1 LLPGAGDARQ
11 LQSRDCPH
19 ARHPTHIMKPANES
33 WARDAAA
40 GLSSAPSAGPDGPA
54 LDEARTLTLN
64 ESVNRPV
71 APLIGGTLQPP
82 ATATE
87 PFQPAHPAEASGIQ
101 TAISS
106 LQATAILLLG
116 YAILITGNGL
126 LGTLISLRLIQQ
138 QMPSLVVG
146 VVQSAYY
153 VGFMVGALWGGG
165 LIGRVGHHRAFVT
178 FAAVSAC
185 CALGYAAWSSAA
197 TWVALRFVM
206 GFCLVGIFTVVESWL
221 HQVASNAQRGRVFS
235 AYLITNYLGV
245 GIGQFLIGL
254 ADPGGFA
261 LFSLVSALFSAS
273 LIPVALAGSAPAPSA
288 PPTPPER
295 AEPPPGSSGSRLSRG
310 LSGLSTVYR
319 WAPLGVYGCLAAGLL
334 NSGFYTLQPVFMRR
348 LGYSVT
354 DVSHFMGFALLAAL
368 LPQWPVARL
377 ADLFDRRIVIVTI
390 TSLAA
395 ACSLLLFVLPGGTL
409 VEALGYV
416 YVSVVFSLYGVVTSY
431 VNDCIPAGQRIAV
444 SAGLLLIFS
453 LGASAGP
460 TLASVLMALAGPG
473 GLYLFTTLV
482 TCTLAVLTLGSLRMT
497 PRVIR

>member
-1 LLPGAGDARQ
+1 
-11 LQSRDCPH
+11 
-19 ARHPTHIMKPANES
+19 MKPANES
-33 WARDAAA
+33 WLRDAASLPA
-40 GLSSAPSAGPDGPA
+40 ESAGTTQH
-54 LDEARTLTLN
+54 EAMETPPTPTLN
-64 ESVNRPV
+64 ESVSRPV
-71 APLIGGTLQPP
+71 APLPGRTLQPP
-82 ATATE
+82 VPPTNAAM
-87 PFQPAHPAEASGIQ
+87 P
-101 TAISS
+101 SS
-106 LQATAILLLG
+106 SMQATAILLLG

-138 QMPSLVVG
+138 QAPSLVVG

-197 TWVALRFVM
+197 TWAALRFVM

-245 GIGQFLIGL
+245 GTGQFLIGL
-254 ADPGGFA
+254 ADPAGFA
-261 LFSLVSALFSAS
+261 LFSVVSALFSAS
-273 LIPVALAGSAPAPSA
+273 LIPVALAGNAPMPTAPVE
-288 PPTPPER
+288 T
-295 AEPPPGSSGSRLSRG
+295 GSSSGGGSRLARG
-310 LSGLSTVYR
+310 LSGLSTVYK
-319 WAPLGVYGCLAAGLL
+319 WAPLGVYGCLAAGML
-334 NSGFYTLQPVFMRR
+334 NSGFYSMQPVFMRK

-377 ADLFDRRIVIVTI
+377 ADLFDRRIIIVAI
-390 TSLAA
+390 TALAA
-395 ACSLLLFVLPGGTL
+395 ACSALLFLLHGGML
-409 VEALGYV
+409 VEALGYL

-453 LGASAGP
+453 LGASGGP
-460 TLASVLMALAGPG
+460 TLASALMALAGPN
-473 GLYLFTTLV
+473 GLYLFTATV
-482 TCTLAVLTLGSLRMT
+482 TCTLAVLTLRSLRSM
-497 PRVIR
+497 PRARIAS

>member
-1 LLPGAGDARQ
+1 MFDIRRYDRDHINCVNCRNCFGRLIWANMCCTRNRTPAR
-11 LQSRDCPH
+11 L
-19 ARHPTHIMKPANES
+19 PTHTMKPVNES
-33 WARDAAA
+33 WIRDAAA
-40 GLSSAPSAGPDGPA
+40 GLPSTPPI
-54 LDEARTLTLN
+54 
-64 ESVNRPV
+64 PV
-71 APLIGGTLQPP
+71 
-82 ATATE
+82 
-87 PFQPAHPAEASGIQ
+87 HPAYPASIP
-101 TAISS
+101 AVASS

-138 QMPSLVVG
+138 QTPSLVVG

-153 VGFMVGALWGGG
+153 IGFMVGALWGGG

-197 TWVALRFVM
+197 TWAALRFVM

-221 HQVASNAQRGRVFS
+221 HQAASNAQRGRVFS
-235 AYLITNYLGV
+235 AYMITNYLGV
-245 GIGQFLIGL
+245 GTGQFLISL
-254 ADPGGFA
+254 ADPAGFA

-273 LIPVALAGSAPAPSA
+273 LIPVALAGNAPVPPAPTEA
-288 PPTPPER
+288 PES
-295 AEPPPGSSGSRLSRG
+295 GGGSRLARG
-310 LSGLSTVYR
+310 LSGLSTVYK
-319 WAPLGVYGCLAAGLL
+319 WAPLGAYGCLAAGLL
-334 NSGFYTLQPVFMRR
+334 NSGFYTMQPVFMRR

-377 ADLFDRRIVIVTI
+377 ADLFDRRIIIVAI
-390 TSLAA
+390 TALAA

-409 VEALGYV
+409 VEVLGYV

-460 TLASVLMALAGPG
+460 TLASALMALAGPG
-473 GLYLFTTLV
+473 GLYLFTLLV
-482 TCTLAVLTLGSLRMT
+482 TCTLAVLTLNSLRAT
-497 PRVIR
+497 SRVNAAR

>member
-1 LLPGAGDARQ
+1 
-11 LQSRDCPH
+11 
-19 ARHPTHIMKPANES
+19 MKPANES
-33 WARDAAA
+33 WIRDAASHPCA
-40 GLSSAPSAGPDGPA
+40 PPGAPGAPDLPLAPVSPLAAESAPTPAPSPDEP
-54 LDEARTLTLN
+54 RTPTLN
-64 ESVNRPV
+64 ESVNRSV
-71 APLIGGTLQPP
+71 APLTGGTLQPP
-82 ATATE
+82 AQPASTAT
-87 PFQPAHPAEASGIQ
+87 PAG
-101 TAISS
+101 S

-138 QMPSLVVG
+138 QTPSLVVG

-185 CALGYAAWSSAA
+185 CALGYAAWSAA
-197 TWVALRFVM
+197 AIWVALRFVM

-245 GIGQFLIGL
+245 GTGQFLISL
-254 ADPGGFA
+254 ADPAGFA
-261 LFSLVSALFSAS
+261 LFSVVSALFSAS
-273 LIPVALAGSAPAPSA
+273 LIPVALAGNAPAPLTA
-288 PPTPPER
+288 AQTPS
-295 AEPPPGSSGSRLSRG
+295 GGGSRLARG
-310 LSGLSTVYR
+310 LSGLRTVYQ

-334 NSGFYTLQPVFMRR
+334 NSGFYTMQPVFMRT
-348 LGYSVT
+348 LGYSVA

-377 ADLFDRRIVIVTI
+377 ADLFDRRTIIVAI
-390 TSLAA
+390 TALAA
-395 ACSLLLFVLPGGTL
+395 ACSLLLFLLHTGPL
-409 VEALGYV
+409 VEALGYL

-431 VNDCIPAGQRIAV
+431 VNDCIPADQRIAV

-460 TLASVLMALAGPG
+460 TLASALMALAGPG
-473 GLYLFTTLV
+473 GLYLFTTIV
-482 TCTLAVLTLGSLRMT
+482 TCTLAALTLQSLRTT
-497 PRVIR
+497 PRVTR